1 MSTNDDLALSLK
13 TYLISKNLPPT
24 SPWLIA
30 FIASCRA
37 NTPLPALQ
45 KTAEYRLLASDIT
58 QTLDASSSGV
68 FSSNIS
74 DVTVLER
81 ALTVP
86 SPLPNSNNGNFTTSS
101 GIIVQILDVQDVGTS
116 TWNQIQKIEQIERGE
131 MTRGREI
138 IRSVNVDGDDGDNT
152 TTTQVGSEGPHRL
165 VLQDVNGQ
173 KVNAFELSKVVGIN
187 VSMGIGAKMLLKPG
201 LVVARGM
208 IMMETGKVDVL
219 GGKVGVWN
227 DQWTKDRKENLKSK
241 IMVETAVES
250 NDS

>member
-1 MSTNDDLALSLK
+1 
-13 TYLISKNLPPT
+13 
-24 SPWLIA
+24 
-30 FIASCRA
+30 
-37 NTPLPALQ
+37 
-45 KTAEYRLLASDIT
+45 
-58 QTLDASSSGV
+58 
-68 FSSNIS
+68 
-74 DVTVLER
+74 
-81 ALTVP
+81 LTVP